1 MINRWITSK
10 KEYYQKCL
18 EIFTIE
24 VQEAGEA
31 VKTKIIN
38 IILALIMAIIIY
50 GFAVSVILSILKSY
64 LFEALRAYEG
74 EVWMSFGVEPIA
86 LLLVL
91 LWHLLLMLI
100 FLSNAKSAQKKP
112 LFTETKK
119 LCQK

>member
-24 VQEAGEA
+24 VQEATQALGSR
-31 VKTKIIN
+31 VVN
-38 IILALIMAIIIY
+38 IILAAIMGMIVY
-50 GFAVSVILSILKSY
+50 GFAVSVILSVLKTY
-64 LFEALRAYEG
+64 LFEVLRDYEG
-74 EVWMSFGVEPIA
+74 QAWMNFGVEPIA

-91 LWHLLLMLI
+91 LWHLLLLLI
-100 FLSNAKSAQKKP
+100 FLSNAKSSQNKP

>member
-10 KEYYQKCL
+10 KEYYQKCF

-38 IILALIMAIIIY
+38 IILGLVMAMIVY
-50 GFAVSVILSILKSY
+50 GFAVAVILSILESY
-64 LFEALRAYEG
+64 LFNVLRPYEAEA
-74 EVWMSFGVEPIA
+74 WMKFGVEPIA

>member
-10 KEYYQKCL
+10 KEYYQKFL

-24 VQEAGEA
+24 VQEATQALGSR
-31 VKTKIIN
+31 VVN
-38 IILALIMAIIIY
+38 IILAAIMGMIVY
-50 GFAVSVILSILKSY
+50 GFAVSIILSVLKTY
-64 LFEALRAYEG
+64 LFEVLRAYEG
-74 EVWMSFGVEPIA
+74 QAWMNFGVEPIA

-91 LWHLLLMLI
+91 LWHLLLLLI
-100 FLSNAKSAQKKP
+100 FLSNAKSAQNKP